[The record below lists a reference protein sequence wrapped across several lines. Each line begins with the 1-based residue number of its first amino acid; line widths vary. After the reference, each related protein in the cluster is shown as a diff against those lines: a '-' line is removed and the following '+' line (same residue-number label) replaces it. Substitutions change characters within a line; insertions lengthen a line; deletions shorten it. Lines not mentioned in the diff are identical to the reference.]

1 MKNRKSKGDVHWT
14 LPGKKKPVAYST
26 KATSDL
32 IVVLAQEHSTIQQ
45 VHDAINYDVDAKAV
59 LQKYID
65 AGYGQEIANKL
76 FK

>member
-1 MKNRKSKGDVHWT
+1 MKNKSKGDVHWMI
-14 LPGKKKPVAYST
+14 PKKKRPIAYST

-32 IVVLAQEHSTIQQ
+32 IILLSNDYTTIQK
-45 VHDAINYDVDAKAV
+45 VHDAINYDQDAKDI

-65 AGYGQEIANKL
+65 AGYGDQVASIF

>member
-1 MKNRKSKGDVHWT
+1 MKNKGKGDVHWT

-32 IVVLAQEHSTIQQ
+32 IVLLAQEHDTVQQ
-45 VHDAINYDVDAKAV
+45 VQNAINYDVDAKAV

-65 AGYGQEIANKL
+65 AGYGQEIANKF